1 MDAGGQLGREQ
12 SGGHSGPVG
21 CSHARWADLVCDGEG
36 KEAKGPGS
44 SLGQE
49 TGEDIAG
56 TRAAPTEPCFVTRAR
71 LRARGDLHRE
81 SGLGDFGVAAQCHP
95 GHWKANRDR
104 WHAQHGSAHCKH

>member
-12 SGGHSGPVG
+12 SDGYRGPVG
-21 CSHARWADLVCDGEG
+21 CSHARGADLVCDGEG

-56 TRAAPTEPCFVTRAR
+56 TRVVPTEPCFITRAR
-71 LRARGDLHRE
+71 LRARGDLTEKVDCRRFWGGRTVSPWSLE
-81 SGLGDFGVAAQCHP
+81 S
-95 GHWKANRDR
+95 
-104 WHAQHGSAHCKH
+104 